1 MERSDARA
9 GVRALVRQ
17 VQDGTGKLAEKALD
31 IGKIGIF
38 WVGVFV
44 AVKFVLESS

>member
-1 MERSDARA
+1 M
-9 GVRALVRQ
+9 RQ